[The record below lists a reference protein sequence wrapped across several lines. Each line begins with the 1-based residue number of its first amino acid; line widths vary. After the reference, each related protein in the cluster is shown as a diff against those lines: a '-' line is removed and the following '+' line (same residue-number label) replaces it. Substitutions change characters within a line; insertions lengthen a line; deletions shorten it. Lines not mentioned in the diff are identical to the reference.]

1 MTVRKVLCVDDSA
14 AELSMIKQIV
24 LNANLGV
31 VSATNGK
38 DAILLAK
45 SEMPDLI
52 FLDIVMS
59 DMDGFAVM
67 RELHKDPA
75 TKHIPVVFVS
85 SKSQKADLAWAKMQ
99 GASGFVPKP
108 VSEKA
113 ILEEIKKVL
122 MIHLRKER
130 QEGAP
135 IGKCKMPRLDD
146 TAAGSTKIE

>member
-24 LNANLGV
+24 LNANLNV

-59 DMDGFAVM
+59 DMDGFTVM
-67 RELHKDPA
+67 RELQKDQA
-75 TKHIPVVFVS
+75 TREIPVVFVS

-99 GASGFVPKP
+99 GAKGFIPKP
-108 VSEKA
+108 VREDA
-113 ILEEIKKVL
+113 ILEEI
-122 MIHLRKER
+122 RKF
-130 QEGAP
+130 
-135 IGKCKMPRLDD
+135 
-146 TAAGSTKIE
+146 